1 VVDDFLSRTI
11 TVPDTVLYEQL
22 DSEVVLFSLTTQ
34 HYYGLDELG
43 TRVWQLLLERQTVA
57 SILADLLQEYEVE
70 EVVLRRDVER
80 LVGELAANGL
90 IEL

>member
-1 VVDDFLSRTI
+1 MVDDFLSRTI

-22 DSEVVLFSLTTQ
+22 DSEVVLFSLSTQ

-43 TRVWQLLLERQTVA
+43 TRVWQLLLEHHTVA
-57 SILADLLQEYEVE
+57 SILAALLEEYEVDA
-70 EVVLRRDVER
+70 VVLRRDVER

>member
-1 VVDDFLSRTI
+1 MVDDFLPRRI

-22 DSEVVLFSLTTQ
+22 DSEIVLFSLTTQ
-34 HYYGLDELG
+34 HYYGLDEIG
-43 TRVWQLLLERQTVA
+43 TRVWQLLLEHRTVA
-57 SILADLLQEYEVE
+57 SILAALLEEYEVDP
-70 EVVLRRDVER
+70 VVLRRDVER